1 MDALKRY
8 FPLPWMALLTLAF
21 LHSLYAIFHPA
32 LAPLAWV
39 GSAIATLTPVV
50 FMLGI
55 MVSGKGRVSPQF
67 SWHWL
72 PVAIGLLLIGTAH
85 VLSPASVW
93 PLAYGLILAAGGML
107 AYDHWYSRLGRGQ
120 AAVAEGD
127 QFPTLPFL
135 DANGEPVFSDD
146 WQGQKTLVLFYRG
159 NWCPLCVAQVK
170 ELAERYQAI
179 TDRGYRVV
187 CISPQSQQQ
196 TAAIAERFSVP
207 MQFLSDPQAR
217 ITVVLESGDPA
228 KDFPAEAEVQIDIG
242 GGGLMDTLHAI
253 EGTAIDTLR
262 AIPGLSVSGTVQGA
276 QNWTGRSGR

>member
-8 FPLPWMALLTLAF
+8 FPLPWMALLPLAF
-21 LHSLYAIFHPA
+21 LHSLYAIFPPA

-207 MQFLSDPQAR
+207 MQFLSDPQAQAADSLGIRHSVGVPAGMSGYDTDTVFPSIFVLDEQGR
-217 ITVVLESGDPA
+217 IVKTFLNDNYRDRPDPDALLATLEQLSG
-228 KDFPAEAEVQIDIG
+228 
-242 GGGLMDTLHAI
+242 
-253 EGTAIDTLR
+253 
-262 AIPGLSVSGTVQGA
+262 
-276 QNWTGRSGR
+276 